1 MMKCNNAGTMKNTV
15 GKSKN
20 SKRRVARSKRI
31 EANAR
36 RKVAM
41 NWDKIAYGDRYRR
54 AAAKELCR
62 RTTFLLEEELFDGIL
77 LNLKGCKAS
86 SKSYNRQKRILRR
99 IVEKRQAQQAHRK
112 VGHSTDRLSY
122 HMERECIRYSMDKI
136 LCHQMCA

>member
-1 MMKCNNAGTMKNTV
+1 MKNYNAGTMKNTV
-15 GKSKN
+15 EKSKN

-41 NWDKIAYGDRYRR
+41 DWDKIAQGTRYRK
-54 AAAKELCR
+54 AAAKEFCR
-62 RTTFLLEEELFDGIL
+62 RTTFQLEEELFDGIL

-86 SKSYNRQKRILRR
+86 AKSYNRQKRTLRR

-112 VGHSTDRLSY
+112 VGRSADRLSY
-122 HMERECIRYSMDKI
+122 HMERQCIRYSMDKI
-136 LCHQMCA
+136 LRYQRCA